1 MPATRITIA
10 SNSNQSSKAPLLIP
24 ASTTSA
30 TAIKVLVFKT
40 AISKLRI
47 KKPTRVF
54 AAKSGEEL
62 LTDEDWAK
70 NLNNDF
76 TLLVSAGE
84 EYVGLRR
91 KGDGVHREST

>member
-24 ASTTSA
+24 ASATSP
-30 TAIKVLVFKT
+30 TAIKDLVIKT
-40 AISKLRI
+40 ATSKLRI

-70 NLNNDF
+70 NLSNDV

-91 KGDGVHREST
+91 EKDGVHRKYT